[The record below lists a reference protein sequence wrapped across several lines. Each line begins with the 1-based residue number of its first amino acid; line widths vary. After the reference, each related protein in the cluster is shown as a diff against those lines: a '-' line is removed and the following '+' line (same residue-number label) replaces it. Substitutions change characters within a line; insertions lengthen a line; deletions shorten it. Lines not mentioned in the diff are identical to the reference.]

1 MKILAIKGEN
11 IASLAG
17 PFEVRFDQPPLSN
30 TGLFAITGNTG
41 AGKTSLLDALCLA
54 LFDNTPRLARSR
66 GDKRDRDGLSTS
78 DPRNLLTTGSAAGFA
93 EVRFVG
99 ADKTAWRARWSVRRA
114 RNRSD
119 GRLQAQQLDLY
130 EGATG
135 KLISSGRKRDTLHRI
150 EQCLGLDFQQ
160 FQRSVLLPQ
169 GDFAQFLKANE
180 SERAELLEQITGTGI
195 YSRVSVLAHEKAREC
210 SDRLAAEKAR
220 LALEMPLEESE
231 RDALLQRREKQNEEL
246 EQRQQQ
252 LNELDQ
258 QLAWYRDRRDV
269 NEKIST
275 LQEERRSAM
284 TAVAALKPRRQKLA
298 AVKSAQPL
306 RSEYDR
312 LQMLQKSIRQ
322 LEQDKTA
329 LLQNKNELDQKIDR
343 LKQQVDTAEAD
354 YEAARAAR
362 LKAGPELAQALH
374 MDEQLE
380 QLKAQGK
387 QKNREL
393 LEREKELEKK
403 EKEHESVISDLK
415 TYRVEVTELDRYF
428 RAHEYLEKIAAD
440 HARVEHMLQRYGD
453 AQTRLATT
461 ESRLKALAARKIKLD
476 SEQSAISEQY
486 ERLRETLQA
495 EEAGLEALLEK
506 SRQHDLKDLRAAREK
521 WQQKLD
527 RLQALGSVLD
537 ETAKLKER
545 SAELRS
551 RLKAIDEALTEAENE
566 QQRIQE
572 NLNRAEAARTESS
585 SALRLAMLAS
595 KEDAKTLRA
604 QLVPGQPCAVCGS
617 EEHPWVTHSPALDG
631 LLSKQQKRHEELE
644 KEEAKWLE
652 AGIKINSLIE
662 QKTAERAKTREELTR
677 AGELL
682 ENLNRKWEASSEA
695 GIAGELSDENSR
707 EALLQSL
714 EQTRSSLANV
724 TDKEKQALVF
734 IDEIRQAEKSA
745 ADLRTKLRNQERRLD
760 QMSVQQK
767 EIEAE
772 QKPLMQEKQR
782 CEKELPELK
791 AELGGFFD
799 PAMLMGNISGLMD
812 KTRSEVAL
820 LNKKKQRWEA
830 LKQQISE
837 SDNKLKVIQVEREH
851 SRKALEKLQAERDQ
865 GDEGY
870 QEMLD
875 QRLALFGGQAVP
887 QVRRK
892 LEEAETRA
900 KKARDQALDVS
911 QQAMQEAHRLDALI
925 GEKRLSRQKFTEDM
939 AAIEARLREN
949 AESRKLGFSELVDLL
964 APGED
969 WMVAEQSAIEKV
981 DALASETEVRLRE
994 WREQL
999 RQHMDRGVP
1008 EKQEKQLQQELEQLQ
1023 QELENMRN
1031 NIAELDVLVKQDD
1044 LRREQLEKQN
1054 RNLLELQNQAELW
1067 QKMKAVI
1074 GSADGSRFRN
1084 FAQSVTL
1091 DSLVSYANTHLREL
1105 ARRYRIERI
1114 AGSDLGIEVVDT
1126 EMGDER
1132 RSVYS
1137 LSGGESFL
1145 VSLALALGLAS
1156 LSAVRTPV
1164 ESLFIDEGFGS
1175 LDSRTL
1181 DTALAALD
1189 TLQAQGR
1196 KIGVI
1201 SHVNALVERIGV
1213 QVKVTAAAAGHSKIT
1228 VSA

>member
-11 IASLAG
+11 IASLAA
-17 PFEVRFDQPPLSN
+17 PFEVRFDAPPLSN

-54 LFDNTPRLARSR
+54 LFDDTPRLGKSR
-66 GDKRDRDGLSTS
+66 GDKRERDGISTS
-78 DPRNLLTTGSAAGFA
+78 DPRNLLTTGASAGYA
-93 EVRFVG
+93 EVSFVG
-99 ADKTAWRARWSVRRA
+99 SDQTAYRARWSVRRA

-135 KLISSGRKRDTLHRI
+135 KLISAGRKRDTLHKI

-180 SERAELLEQITGTGI
+180 SERAELLEQITGTEI
-195 YSRVSVLAHEKAREC
+195 YSRVSVLAHEKSREW
-210 SDRLAAEKAR
+210 SDKLAAEQAR
-220 LALEMPLEESE
+220 LALDMPLEESARNE
-231 RDALLQRREKQNEEL
+231 LQQQREQLSRELDQRQARLDALN
-246 EQRQQQ
+246 
-252 LNELDQ
+252 Q
-258 QLAWYRDRRDV
+258 QLAWYRDRQQV
-269 NEKIST
+269 TEKISAV
-275 LQEERRSAM
+275 QEERRSAM
-284 TAVAALKPRRQKLA
+284 TAVAALKPRREKLT

-306 RSEYDR
+306 RSEYDH
-312 LQMLQKSIRQ
+312 LQMLQENIQQ
-322 LEQDKTA
+322 LDRDKTA
-329 LLQNKNELDQKIDR
+329 LQQNKAELDEKIAR
-343 LKQQVDTAEAD
+343 LKEQLESTESA

-362 LKAGPELAQALH
+362 LKAGPELAEALH

-380 QLKAQGK
+380 QLKAENK
-387 QKNREL
+387 QKNREI
-393 LEREKELEKK
+393 LEREKQLEKK
-403 EKEHESVISDLK
+403 EKEHESIISDLK
-415 TYRVEVTELDRYF
+415 TFRVEVTELDRYF
-428 RAHEYLEKIAAD
+428 RTHEYLEKIAAD
-440 HARVEHMLQRYGD
+440 HARVEHLLQRYGD
-453 AQTRLATT
+453 AESQLAS
-461 ESRLKALAARKIKLD
+461 EEGHLKALAARRIKLD
-476 SEQSAISEQY
+476 SEQSAVRQQY
-486 ERLRETLQA
+486 ERLRETLQV
-495 EEAGLEALLEK
+495 EEASLEKLLEK

-527 RLQALGSVLD
+527 KLQALGSLLD
-537 ETAKLKER
+537 ETARLKES

-551 RLKAIDEALTEAENE
+551 RLKAIDDILKEAEIE
-566 QQRIQE
+566 QQQVQE
-572 NLNRAEAARTESS
+572 NLNRAEAARTESAG
-585 SALRLAMLAS
+585 ALRLTLLAS

-604 QLVPGQPCAVCGS
+604 QLAPGQPCAVCGS
-617 EEHPWVTHSPALDG
+617 EDHPWASHSPALDG
-631 LLSKQQKRHEELE
+631 LLSEQQKRHEELE

-652 AGIKINSLIE
+652 AGIKVNSLIE
-662 QKTAERAKTREELTR
+662 QKSAERIKTKEELTQT
-677 AGELL
+677 GELL
-682 ENLNRKWEASSEA
+682 ENLSRKWKISGETGLA
-695 GIAGELSDENSR
+695 GDLSDASSR
-707 EALLQSL
+707 EALLKSL
-714 EQTRSSLANV
+714 EQTRASLANV

-734 IDEIRQAEKSA
+734 IDEIRKAEKSA
-745 ADLRTKLRNQERRLD
+745 GELRSKLRNQERRLD

-772 QKPLMQEKQR
+772 QKPVMMEKQR
-782 CEKELPELK
+782 CERELPELK
-791 AELGGFFD
+791 AQLGEFFD
-799 PAMLMGNISGLMD
+799 PAMLMGNISELMD
-812 KTRSEVAL
+812 KTRSEVTL

-837 SDNKLKVIQVEREH
+837 SDNRLKVIQVEREH
-851 SRKALEKLQAERDQ
+851 ARKSLEQLKTDREQTDAR
-865 GDEGY
+865 Y
-870 QEMLD
+870 KAMLD
-875 QRLALFGGQAVP
+875 QRLALFGGQAVAL
-887 QVRRK
+887 VTRK
-892 LEEAETRA
+892 LEEEEAGA
-900 KKARDQALDVS
+900 KQARDQAADAV
-911 QQAMQEAHRLDALI
+911 QQAMQESHSLDALI
-925 GEKRLSRQKFTEDM
+925 GEKRLSRQRSREDV

-949 AESRKLGFSELVDLL
+949 AESRKLGFGALVDLL
-964 APGED
+964 ALGAD
-969 WMVAEQSAIEKV
+969 WVDAEQSEIEKV

-999 RQHMDRGVP
+999 HKHMEKGIP
-1008 EKQEKQLQQELEQLQ
+1008 EQKENQLQKEVDEQQQALEGLRKQA
-1023 QELENMRN
+1023 
-1031 NIAELDVLVKQDD
+1031 AELDVLVKQDD
-1044 LRREQLEKQN
+1044 ARREQLEKQN
-1054 RNLLELQNQAELW
+1054 RELLDLQNQAEIW

-1091 DSLVSYANTHLREL
+1091 DSLVSYANTHLMEL

-1145 VSLALALGLAS
+1145 VSLALALGLSS

-1164 ESLFIDEGFGS
+1164 ETLFIDEGFGS

-1213 QVKVTAAAAGHSKIT
+1213 QVKVAAASAGHSQIT
-1228 VSA
+1228 VTG